1 MIKRV
6 KVSAQAVNKYNQS
19 IVQVY
24 ECSTGF
30 EKGVLCLE
38 QLMEKINSSSGSLEK
53 KCIEMKNTQKEL
65 EEKITNIE
73 DIVYKLTAQIE
84 GLESELSSL
93 ESELSCV
100 EASISMTNS
109 EGEEYEIPNPE
120 YERLVSEIGQ
130 LESEISA
137 LRRELQP
144 YQQRLERA
152 YSVNNNLSA
161 HIDSIEGVIFSL
173 GEKTNECRQLISRIN
188 EIKNSV
194 NSRCSEA
201 TSKLSS
207 IERVINEYVH
217 VKMPY
222 AQHEN
227 GSVYQPVSNVNSINV
242 NINVN
247 KTYNGEKSY
256 SDLKKNDEIN
266 PEEIPETKEKNEKF
280 LDDNG
285 LAYRT
290 RDSLVPNMNFRVKGY
305 DYKTD
310 DKGRLISAEGKLRL
324 RDPDYDRNMEDIR
337 RIDSQEYRTND
348 DKGHLIAH
356 RFGGSDTLANL
367 VPMNKQL
374 NQFDYKKM
382 EDYLED
388 CVENGADVVLKV
400 EPIFE
405 NASTRPTEF
414 KVTNII
420 DGEKEV
426 IIFKNESEA
435 A

>member
-19 IVQVY
+19 IIQVH
-24 ECSTGF
+24 ECSIGF

-38 QLMEKINSSSGSLEK
+38 QLIEKINSSSGSLEK
-53 KCIEMKNTQKEL
+53 KCVEMKNTQKEL
-65 EEKITNIE
+65 EEKIKNLE

-93 ESELSCV
+93 ESELSFV

-120 YERLVSEIGQ
+120 YERLVSEIDQ

-144 YQQRLERA
+144 YQQRLEHA

-173 GEKTNECRQLISRIN
+173 REKNNECKQLISKIN
-188 EIKNSV
+188 EVKNSV
-194 NSRCSEA
+194 KSKCVEA

-222 AQHEN
+222 AQQEIS
-227 GSVYQPVSNVNSINV
+227 SVYRPVSNVNSINV

-266 PEEIPETKEKNEKF
+266 TNEIPETKEKY

-285 LAYRT
+285 TVYRT
-290 RDSLVPNMNFRVKGY
+290 RDSLIPNMNFRVKGY

-400 EPIFE
+400 EPIYE